1 MVAKLAKIGIVPG
14 QDFDASKLDS
24 AVVNAIGGAPKSAQD
39 TIQAW
44 AKDGIAAGDNTFQ
57 NGWLFT
63 TKTGEYGTNY
73 LQRAYV
79 TWIGLG
85 ANLPQDAVYPTS
97 EGPDQDTK
105 YSGAGKWVMHFDKG
119 QLPPVRGFWSLTMY
133 DAEYFFVDNP
143 LNRYT
148 LSQRDALR
156 ENADGSIDLYIQADS
171 PGPDKESNWL
181 PAPKD
186 RFVLMLRM
194 YWPTETPPSIIDGS
208 WKVPAVR
215 RFPDLLDTRAPTQKS
230 GRHERRSACRAS
242 GSRDHRDHQ
251 PAGGAQRGQRPD
263 GGAAG
268 RRVRGIRRRRHRV
281 GRGAVGRQRNILRR
295 CRSQG
300 LRHTG
305 VQPTCTAPVPAR
317 WVRREWR
324 CPSR

>member
-1 MVAKLAKIGIVPG
+1 MAKPYMPAPG
-14 QDFDASKLDS
+14 
-24 AVVNAIGGAPKSAQD
+24 AVDLSVDMKTAVREQVNAIGGAPKSAQD

-105 YSGAGKWVMHFDKG
+105 YSGAGKWVMHFDNG

-215 RFPDLLDTRAPTQKS
+215 QVS
-230 GRHERRSACRAS
+230 
-242 GSRDHRDHQ
+242 
-251 PAGGAQRGQRPD
+251 
-263 GGAAG
+263 
-268 RRVRGIRRRRHRV
+268 
-281 GRGAVGRQRNILRR
+281 
-295 CRSQG
+295 
-300 LRHTG
+300 
-305 VQPTCTAPVPAR
+305 
-317 WVRREWR
+317 
-324 CPSR
+324 